1 MALQKIVS
9 GGQTG
14 VDRGALDAALELGFP
29 CGGWCPAGRKAEDGV
44 IDARYPVVEL
54 PGAKY
59 RERTIQNIVD
69 SDGTL
74 ILYFDYLQGGTE
86 QTVAHCIRRRR
97 PYKLLDGA
105 VLSARQ
111 GAVLAAAFVARHDIG
126 MLNVAGP
133 RQSKER
139 RANAYAFAV
148 ISALLRWPGDAGIDD
163 N

>member
-44 IDARYPVVEL
+44 IEARYPVVEL
-54 PGAKY
+54 QGAKY
-59 RERTIQNIVD
+59 LERTVQNIVD

-74 ILYFDYLQGGTE
+74 VLYFDYLQGGTE

-97 PYKLLDGA
+97 PYKLVDGA
-105 VLSARQ
+105 ELSARD
-111 GAVLAAAFVARHDIG
+111 GARLAAGFVARHDVG

-133 RQSKER
+133 RQSKEP
-139 RANAYAFAV
+139 RAHAYAYAV
-148 ISALLRWPGDAGIDD
+148 ISTLLRSLGDAGRDD
-163 N
+163 